1 MAKTR
6 KDLKIPYPVEGLI
19 QSLQMNDTI
28 APEQSVATA
37 INVVFDRIGAIT
49 TRAGNTQFATQLGG
63 KIISLGKFAE
73 NATTNRQLLAQ
84 VGNTIWRWNGTNWA
98 NVRTLTSST
107 NKARYSQFLNLTYT
121 VNGSGVSGDPIQTY
135 NGTTYGS
142 TNVASLPKG
151 DFVQA
156 GFEGRVWVANATLD
170 RLYYSDIVSLAG
182 TISGGTDYIEKLSP
196 QDGESFTGLYR
207 VPRALLVF
215 KQNHI
220 YRVYGATSVD
230 PYPAYNVGT
239 FSQESI
245 VEAKNGLYFHHSS
258 GFYWFRYDGQPQ
270 EISRRIKGFV
280 NAIPRSYYE
289 NVTGAYDGKD
299 SVTWSVGPVTV
310 DGVTYTNCQLRYTI
324 STQVW
329 TAYDLVDITPTAMI
343 TYDSGN
349 IIAQIVGD
357 NTGLVMQQETGTSDN
372 GKDFYFEVITRWFS
386 FIDMWSMKKQLSGI
400 MVNHQNGSGVN
411 LQFQCDKDVPDKWT
425 DAGTLDDSYSTIF
438 ANFQSDNF
446 NRIRLRL
453 SGFTKGTQIVFD
465 GIEIDTIIEQGAE
478 FN

>member
-28 APEQSVATA
+28 APEQSVSTA

-49 TRAGNTQFATQLGG
+49 TRPGNAQYATSLVGS
-63 KIISLGKFAE
+63 ILSLGKFAE
-73 NATTNRQLLAQ
+73 NATTNRKLLAQ
-84 VGNTIWRWNGTNWA
+84 VGNKIYAWDGATWTD
-98 NVRTLTSST
+98 VRTLSSSVF
-107 NKARYSQFLNLTYT
+107 KARYSQFLNLTYT
-121 VNGSGVSGDPIQTY
+121 VNGSAGDPIQTY
-135 NGTTYGS
+135 DGTTYGS

-182 TISGGTDYIEKLSP
+182 TISGGVDYIEKLSP
-196 QDGESFTGLYR
+196 QDGESFTALYR

-270 EISRRIKGFV
+270 EISRRIKAFV
-280 NAIPRSYYE
+280 NAIPRSNYE
-289 NVTGAYDGKD
+289 NITGAYDGKD
-299 SVTWSVGPVTV
+299 NVTWSVGAVTV
-310 DGVTYTNCQLRYTI
+310 DGVTYSNCQLRYTI

-329 TAYDLVDITPTAMI
+329 TASDLASGISPTAMI

-349 IIAQIVGD
+349 LIAQIIGTS
-357 NTGLVMQQETGTSDN
+357 TGGVLQQDTGTTDN
-372 GKDFYFEVITRWFS
+372 GTNFYFEVVTRWMS
-386 FIDMWSMKKQLSGI
+386 LIDMWSMKKQLSGI
-400 MVNHQNGSGVN
+400 MVNHENGAGTN
-411 LQFQCDKDVPDKWT
+411 FQFQTDKHAANEWEDI
-425 DAGTLDDSYSTIF
+425 GTLDEKYSTIF
-438 ANFQSDNF
+438 PNFQSEDF
-446 NRIRLRL
+446 NKIRLRL

-465 GIEIDTIIEQGAE
+465 GIEIDTLIEQGAE
-478 FN
+478 YN

>member
-49 TRAGNTQFATQLGG
+49 TRPGNAQYATSLAGSIL
-63 KIISLGKFAE
+63 SLGKFAE
-73 NATTNRQLLAQ
+73 NATTNRKLLAQ
-84 VGNTIWRWNGTNWA
+84 VGSKIYSWNGTTWTD
-98 NVRTLTSST
+98 VRTLTSSVL
-107 NKARYSQFLNLTYT
+107 KARYSQFLNLTYT
-121 VNGSGVSGDPIQTY
+121 VNGSAGDVIQTY

-170 RLYYSDIVSLAG
+170 RLYYSDIVSLGG
-182 TISGGTDYIEKLSP
+182 TITGGTDYIEKLSP

-270 EISRRIKGFV
+270 EISRRIKAFV
-280 NAIPRSYYE
+280 NAIPRTYYE

-299 SVTWSVGPVTV
+299 NVTWSVGPVTV
-310 DGVTYTNCQLRYTI
+310 DGVAYSNCQLRYTI

-329 TAYDLVDITPTAMI
+329 TAYDLVGINPTAMI

-357 NTGLVMQQETGTSDN
+357 STGLVMQQDSGTTDN
-372 GKDFYFEVITRWFS
+372 GNDFYFEVITRWMS
-386 FIDMWSMKKQLSGI
+386 ITEMWSMKKQLSGI
-400 MVNHQNGSGVN
+400 MVNHQNGSGTKF
-411 LQFQCDKDVPDKWT
+411 QFQTDKDAPNEWGDI
-425 DAGTLDDSYSTIF
+425 GTLDEKYSTIF
-438 ANFQSDNF
+438 PNFQSEDF

-465 GIEIDTIIEQGAE
+465 GIEIDTMIEQGAE
-478 FN
+478 YN

>member
-28 APEQSVATA
+28 APEQSVSTA

-49 TRAGNTQFATQLGG
+49 TRPGNAQYATSLAGSIL
-63 KIISLGKFAE
+63 SLGKFAE
-73 NATTNRQLLAQ
+73 NATTNRKLLAQ
-84 VGNTIWRWNGTNWA
+84 VGNKIYAWDGATWTD
-98 NVRTLTSST
+98 VRTLSSSVF
-107 NKARYSQFLNLTYT
+107 KARYSQFLNLTYT
-121 VNGSGVSGDPIQTY
+121 VNGSAGDPIQTY
-135 NGTTYGS
+135 DGTTYGS

-182 TISGGTDYIEKLSP
+182 TISGGVDYIEKLSP
-196 QDGESFTGLYR
+196 QDGESFTALYR

-220 YRVYGATSVD
+220 FRVYGATSVD

-270 EISRRIKGFV
+270 EISRRIKAFV
-280 NAIPRSYYE
+280 NAIPRTYYE

-299 SVTWSVGPVTV
+299 NMTWSVGPVTV
-310 DGVTYTNCQLRYTI
+310 DGVAYSNCQLRYTI

-329 TAYDLVDITPTAMI
+329 TAYDLVGINPTAMI

-357 NTGLVMQQETGTSDN
+357 STGLVMQQDSGTTDN
-372 GKDFYFEVITRWFS
+372 GTNFYFEVVTRWMS
-386 FIDMWSMKKQLSGI
+386 ITEMWSMKKQISGI
-400 MVNHQNGSGVN
+400 MVNHQNGSGTKF
-411 LQFQCDKDVPDKWT
+411 QFQTDKDAPNEWGDI
-425 DAGTLDDSYSTIF
+425 GTLDEKYSTIF
-438 ANFQSDNF
+438 PNFQSEDF
-446 NRIRLRL
+446 NKIRLRL

-465 GIEIDTIIEQGAE
+465 GIEIDTLIEQGAE
-478 FN
+478 YN

>member
-49 TRAGNTQFATQLGG
+49 TRPGNAQYATTLGG
-63 KIISLGKFAE
+63 AIKSLGKFAE
-73 NATTNRQLLAQ
+73 NATTNRKLLAQ
-84 VGNTIWRWNGTNWA
+84 VGNKIYSWDGTSWTD
-98 NVRTLTSST
+98 VRTLTSSVL
-107 NKARYSQFLNLTYT
+107 KARYSQFLNLTYT
-121 VNGSGVSGDPIQTY
+121 VNGSAGDVIQTY

-170 RLYYSDIVSLAG
+170 RLYYSDIVSLGG
-182 TISGGTDYIEKLSP
+182 TITGGTDYIEKLSP

-220 YRVYGATSVD
+220 FRVYGATSVD

-270 EISRRIKGFV
+270 EISRRIKAFV
-280 NAIPRSYYE
+280 NAIPRTYYE

-299 SVTWSVGPVTV
+299 NVTWSVGPVTV
-310 DGVTYTNCQLRYTI
+310 DGVAYSNCQLRYTI

-329 TAYDLVDITPTAMI
+329 TAYDLVGINPTAMI

-357 NTGLVMQQETGTSDN
+357 STGLVMQQDSGTTDN
-372 GKDFYFEVITRWFS
+372 GNDFYFEVITRWMS
-386 FIDMWSMKKQLSGI
+386 LIDMWSMKKQLSGI
-400 MVNHQNGSGVN
+400 MVNHQNGSGTKF
-411 LQFQCDKDVPDKWT
+411 QFQTGKYAPNEWGDI
-425 DAGTLDDSYSTIF
+425 GTLDEKYSTIF
-438 ANFQSDNF
+438 PNFQSEDF
-446 NRIRLRL
+446 NKIRLRL

-465 GIEIDTIIEQGAE
+465 GIEIDTLIEQGAE
-478 FN
+478 YN